1 MNADP
6 AVSTDITSLVK
17 RFQYERYG
25 KKYVYLPEEPDKKN
39 ERLLVILSAHNQG
52 EKYMALRAF
61 TEDQRCD
68 LLFMHNPENTWY
80 LDHDTGASYRAVLE
94 EVIKDYN
101 VQNVYFFGSS
111 MSGYAS
117 VLFSLMFNA
126 NAVTVNPQINLSIS
140 KDYAWD
146 ELRRHIDAI
155 PGDRISLEEWCVH
168 HWQESVVY
176 LMHGHDDMDVINARL
191 LLNAM
196 PPRRKVIV
204 QTLDLDSHTMFFGK
218 DIKRVYDVIALAGM
232 YRKMADPGIESAV
245 GKADLTRKTLR
256 RKRRNALCLCDPYRD
271 VPLNDNVIW
280 HRRHLY
286 EDPGRV
292 VYFKDVGL
300 YSADGRLSGAVCQF
314 DGRRWRLI
322 SPAPSA
328 EDNIISDWSFIQD
341 VSVSNPVDNQMI
353 MPDAWWIRNNALSAI
368 DITCRDGVATVKIH
382 NANSKNIYLALSL
395 NKEKTGL
402 QFYADTEK
410 RYLTFFA
417 ELSTTRGHVNLALGG
432 VSDNGYHHRNSRSH
446 DSVGFAHH
454 VVFEQFFDINT
465 AHREPV
471 FIRINLCPDGQNK
484 TVKIKNP
491 VLVSGYFPMGM

>member
-155 PGDRISLEEWCVH
+155 PGDRI
-168 HWQESVVY
+168 
-176 LMHGHDDMDVINARL
+176 
-191 LLNAM
+191 
-196 PPRRKVIV
+196 
-204 QTLDLDSHTMFFGK
+204 
-218 DIKRVYDVIALAGM
+218 
-232 YRKMADPGIESAV
+232 
-245 GKADLTRKTLR
+245 
-256 RKRRNALCLCDPYRD
+256 
-271 VPLNDNVIW
+271 
-280 HRRHLY
+280 
-286 EDPGRV
+286 
-292 VYFKDVGL
+292 
-300 YSADGRLSGAVCQF
+300 
-314 DGRRWRLI
+314 
-322 SPAPSA
+322 
-328 EDNIISDWSFIQD
+328 
-341 VSVSNPVDNQMI
+341 
-353 MPDAWWIRNNALSAI
+353 
-368 DITCRDGVATVKIH
+368 
-382 NANSKNIYLALSL
+382 
-395 NKEKTGL
+395 
-402 QFYADTEK
+402 
-410 RYLTFFA
+410 
-417 ELSTTRGHVNLALGG
+417 
-432 VSDNGYHHRNSRSH
+432 
-446 DSVGFAHH
+446 
-454 VVFEQFFDINT
+454 
-465 AHREPV
+465 
-471 FIRINLCPDGQNK
+471 
-484 TVKIKNP
+484 
-491 VLVSGYFPMGM
+491 